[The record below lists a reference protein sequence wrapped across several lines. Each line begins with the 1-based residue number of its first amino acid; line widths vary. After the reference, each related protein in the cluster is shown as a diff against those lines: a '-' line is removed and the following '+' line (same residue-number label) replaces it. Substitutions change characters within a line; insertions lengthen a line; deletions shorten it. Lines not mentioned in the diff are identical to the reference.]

1 MPITSQYLVK
11 RLLYMVLSVL
21 GVSIVGFVLFR
32 LLPGDPV
39 EFMVGPGYFA
49 QEAMSALRAKL
60 GLDQPIYV
68 QYFIWLRDFLSGNFG
83 KSWRF
88 DLNVI
93 DLIVERLPATLEL
106 IIVSVIIAL
115 IVGVPIGVLSAVK
128 PGSWADRVS
137 QTTSFVGFAIPH
149 FLWGIIFVVVFGAAL
164 RVLPASGRLDLGIE
178 VNRIT
183 GFMLIDTLL
192 NGDLSA
198 FTNALAHIV
207 LPALALAMGLIAMI
221 HRTLR
226 SSMLDVLNEDYIF
239 TDRMKG
245 LSERYIIY
253 VRALKNALMPVITIV
268 GIQFTFLLGGSILV
282 EKIYGWPGLG
292 NLVFTA
298 VQYQDLSLIQGII
311 MFYAVIVVITNFVV
325 DIIYTLVNPKVEFK

>member
-1 MPITSQYLVK
+1 
-11 RLLYMVLSVL
+11 
-21 GVSIVGFVLFR
+21 
-32 LLPGDPV
+32 
-39 EFMVGPGYFA
+39 MVGPGYFA
-49 QEAMSALRAKL
+49 KEEMAALRARL
-60 GLDQPIYV
+60 GLDQPIYI

-83 KSWRF
+83 RSFRF
-88 DLNVI
+88 DLNVL
-93 DLIVERLPATLEL
+93 DLIMDRLPATLEL
-106 IIVSVIIAL
+106 IIFSVIIAL
-115 IVGVPIGVLSAVK
+115 IIGVAIGVVSAVK

-149 FLWGIIFVVVFGAAL
+149 FLWGIIFVVVFSAAL
-164 RVLPASGRLDLGIE
+164 RILPASGRLDMDIE

-192 NGDLSA
+192 QGNAGA
-198 FTNALAHIV
+198 FANSLIHLI
-207 LPALALAMGLIAMI
+207 LPGLALSMGLIAMI

-226 SSMLDVLNEDYIF
+226 SSMLDVLSEDYIF

-298 VQYQDLSLIQGII
+298 VQYQDLSLVQGII
-311 MFYAVIVVITNFVV
+311 MIYAIIVVLTNFVV
-325 DIIYTLVNPKVEFK
+325 DLIYTLVNPRVEFK

>member
-1 MPITSQYLVK
+1 M
-11 RLLYMVLSVL
+11 MLSVF

-39 EFMVGPGYFA
+39 ELMVGPGYFA
-49 QEAMSALRAKL
+49 KEEMAALRARL
-60 GLDQPIYV
+60 GLDQPIYI

-83 KSWRF
+83 RSFRF

-93 DLIVERLPATLEL
+93 DLIMERLPATLEL
-106 IIVSVIIAL
+106 IIFSVIIAL
-115 IVGVPIGVLSAVK
+115 IIGVPIGVISAVK
-128 PGSWADRVS
+128 PGSWADRIS
-137 QTTSFVGFAIPH
+137 QTTSFAGFAIPH
-149 FLWGIIFVVVFGAAL
+149 FLWGIIFVVVFSAAL
-164 RVLPASGRLDLGIE
+164 RILPASGRLDMDIE
-178 VNRIT
+178 VTRII
-183 GFMLIDTLL
+183 GFVLIDSLL
-192 NGDLSA
+192 QGNLSA
-198 FTNALAHIV
+198 FANALTHII
-207 LPALALAMGLIAMI
+207 LPSLALSMGLIAMI
-221 HRTLR
+221 QRTLR
-226 SSMLDVLNEDYIF
+226 SSMLDVLSEDYIF

-298 VQYQDLSLIQGII
+298 VQYRDLSLVQGII
-311 MFYAVIVVITNFVV
+311 MIYAIIVVLTNFVV
-325 DIIYTLVNPKVEFK
+325 DLIYTLVNPKVEFK

>member
-1 MPITSQYLVK
+1 MPITSQYLLK
-11 RLLYMVLSVL
+11 RAIYMLLSVL
-21 GVSIVGFVLFR
+21 GVSIVGFALFR

-39 EFMVGPGYFA
+39 ELMVGPGYFA
-49 QEAMSALRAKL
+49 KEEMAALRARL
-60 GLDQPIYV
+60 GLDQPIYI

-83 KSWRF
+83 RSFRF
-88 DLNVI
+88 DLNVL
-93 DLIVERLPATLEL
+93 DLIMDRLPATLEL
-106 IIVSVIIAL
+106 IIFSVIIAL
-115 IVGVPIGVLSAVK
+115 IIGVAIGVVSAVK

-149 FLWGIIFVVVFGAAL
+149 FLWGIIFVVVFSAAL
-164 RVLPASGRLDLGIE
+164 RILPASGRLDMDIE

-192 NGDLSA
+192 QGNAGA
-198 FTNALAHIV
+198 FANSLIHLI
-207 LPALALAMGLIAMI
+207 LPGLALSMGLIAMI

-226 SSMLDVLNEDYIF
+226 SSMLDVLSEDYIF

-298 VQYQDLSLIQGII
+298 VQYQDLSLVQGII
-311 MFYAVIVVITNFVV
+311 MIYAIIVVLTNFVV
-325 DIIYTLVNPKVEFK
+325 DLIYTLVNPRVEFK

>member
-1 MPITSQYLVK
+1 
-11 RLLYMVLSVL
+11 MVLSVL
-21 GVSIVGFVLFR
+21 GVSIVGFALFR

-39 EFMVGPGYFA
+39 ELIVGPGYFA
-49 QEAMSALRAKL
+49 KEEMAALRAKL
-60 GLDQPIYV
+60 GLDQPIYI

-83 KSWRF
+83 RSFRF
-88 DLNVI
+88 DLNVL
-93 DLIVERLPATLEL
+93 DLIMDRLPATLEL
-106 IIVSVIIAL
+106 IIFSVIIAL
-115 IVGVPIGVLSAVK
+115 VVGVVTGVVSAVK
-128 PGSWADRVS
+128 PGSWADRLS

-149 FLWGIIFVVVFGAAL
+149 FLWGIIFVVVFGAVL
-164 RVLPASGRLDLGIE
+164 RVLPASGRLDMDVE

-183 GFMLIDTLL
+183 GFMLIDSLL
-192 NGDLSA
+192 HGDLNA
-198 FTNALAHIV
+198 FVNALTHII
-207 LPALALAMGLIAMI
+207 LPGLALSMGLIAMV

-226 SSMLDVLNEDYIF
+226 SSMLDVLGEDYIF

-282 EKIYGWPGLG
+282 EKIYGWPGIG

-298 VQYQDLSLIQGII
+298 VQYQDLSLVQGII
-311 MFYAVIVVITNFVV
+311 MLYAIIVVLTNFVIDV
-325 DIIYTLVNPKVEFK
+325 IYTLVNPRVEFK

>member
-1 MPITSQYLVK
+1 MPITSQYLLK
-11 RLLYMVLSVL
+11 RAIYMLLSVL
-21 GVSIVGFVLFR
+21 GVSIVGFALFR

-39 EFMVGPGYFA
+39 ELMVGPGYFA
-49 QEAMSALRAKL
+49 KEEMAALRARL
-60 GLDQPIYV
+60 GLDQPIYI

-83 KSWRF
+83 RSFRF
-88 DLNVI
+88 DLNVL
-93 DLIVERLPATLEL
+93 DLIMDRLPATLEL
-106 IIVSVIIAL
+106 IIFSVIIAL
-115 IVGVPIGVLSAVK
+115 IIGVAIGVVSAVK

-149 FLWGIIFVVVFGAAL
+149 FLWGIIFVVVFSAAL
-164 RVLPASGRLDLGIE
+164 RILPASGRLDMDIE

-192 NGDLSA
+192 QGNVGA
-198 FTNALAHIV
+198 FANSLIHLI
-207 LPALALAMGLIAMI
+207 LPGLALSMGLIAMI

-226 SSMLDVLNEDYIF
+226 SSMLDVLSEDYIF

-298 VQYQDLSLIQGII
+298 VQYQDLSLVQGII
-311 MFYAVIVVITNFVV
+311 MIYAIIVVLTNFVV
-325 DIIYTLVNPKVEFK
+325 DLIYTLVNPRVEFK

>member
-1 MPITSQYLVK
+1 MPITSQYLLK
-11 RLLYMVLSVL
+11 RAIYMMLSVF

-39 EFMVGPGYFA
+39 ELMVGPGYFA
-49 QEAMSALRAKL
+49 KEEMAALRARL
-60 GLDQPIYV
+60 GLDQPIYI

-83 KSWRF
+83 RSFRF

-93 DLIVERLPATLEL
+93 DLIMERLPATLEL
-106 IIVSVIIAL
+106 IIFSVIIAL
-115 IVGVPIGVLSAVK
+115 IIGVPIGVISAVK
-128 PGSWADRVS
+128 PGSWADRIS
-137 QTTSFVGFAIPH
+137 QTTSFAGFAIPH
-149 FLWGIIFVVVFGAAL
+149 FLWGIIFVVVFSAAL
-164 RVLPASGRLDLGIE
+164 RILPASGRLDMDIE
-178 VNRIT
+178 VTRII
-183 GFMLIDTLL
+183 GFVLIDSLL
-192 NGDLSA
+192 QGNLSA
-198 FTNALAHIV
+198 FANALTHII
-207 LPALALAMGLIAMI
+207 LPSLALSMGLIAMI
-221 HRTLR
+221 QRTLR
-226 SSMLDVLNEDYIF
+226 SSMLDVLSEDYIF

-298 VQYQDLSLIQGII
+298 VQYRDLSLVQGII
-311 MFYAVIVVITNFVV
+311 MIYAIIVVLTNFVV
-325 DIIYTLVNPKVEFK
+325 DLIYTLVNPKVEFK

>member
-11 RLLYMVLSVL
+11 RAIYMVLSVL
-21 GVSIVGFVLFR
+21 GVSVVGFALFR

-39 EFMVGPGYFA
+39 ELMVGPGYFA
-49 QEAMSALRAKL
+49 KEEMAALRAKL

-68 QYFIWLRDFLSGNFG
+68 QYLIWLRDFLSGNFG
-83 KSWRF
+83 RSFRF

-93 DLIVERLPATLEL
+93 DLIFDRLPATLEL
-106 IIVSVIIAL
+106 IIFSVIIAL
-115 IVGVPIGVLSAVK
+115 IIGVVIGVVSAVK
-128 PGSWADRVS
+128 PNSWADRVS

-149 FLWGIIFVVVFGAAL
+149 FLWGIIFVVVFSATL
-164 RVLPASGRLDLGIE
+164 RLLPASGRLDMDIE

-183 GFMLIDTLL
+183 GFILVDSLL
-192 NGDLSA
+192 QGDLNA
-198 FTNALAHIV
+198 FANALTHII
-207 LPALALAMGLIAMI
+207 LPGLALSMGLIAMI

-226 SSMLDVLNEDYIF
+226 SSMLDVLGEDYIF

-282 EKIYGWPGLG
+282 EKIYGWPGIG

-298 VQYQDLSLIQGII
+298 VQYQDLALVQGII
-311 MFYAVIVVITNFVV
+311 MLYAIIVVLTNFVV
-325 DIIYTLVNPKVEFK
+325 DLIYTFVNPRVEFK

>member
-1 MPITSQYLVK
+1 MPITSHYLVK
-11 RLLYMVLSVL
+11 RAIYMLLSVF
-21 GVSIVGFVLFR
+21 GVSIIGFALFR

-39 EFMVGPGYFA
+39 ELMVGPGYFA
-49 QEAMSALRAKL
+49 KEEMAALRARL
-60 GLDQPIYV
+60 GLDQPIYI

-83 KSWRF
+83 RSFRF
-88 DLNVI
+88 DLNVL
-93 DLIVERLPATLEL
+93 DLIIERLPATLEL
-106 IIVSVIIAL
+106 IIFSVIIAL
-115 IVGVPIGVLSAVK
+115 IIGVSIGVISAVR
-128 PGSWADRVS
+128 PGSWADRIS

-149 FLWGIIFVVVFGAAL
+149 FLWGIIFVVVFSAAL
-164 RVLPASGRLDLGIE
+164 RILPASGRLDMDIE
-178 VNRIT
+178 VNKIT

-192 NGDLSA
+192 QGNVSA
-198 FTNALAHIV
+198 FTNALTHII
-207 LPALALAMGLIAMI
+207 LPGLALSMGLIAMI

-245 LSERYIIY
+245 LNERYIIY

-298 VQYQDLSLIQGII
+298 VQYQDLSLVQGII
-311 MFYAVIVVITNFVV
+311 MIYAVIVVLTNFAV
-325 DIIYTLVNPKVEFK
+325 DLIYTLVNPKVEFK

>member
-1 MPITSQYLVK
+1 MPITSQYLLK
-11 RLLYMVLSVL
+11 RAIYMLLSVL
-21 GVSIVGFVLFR
+21 GVSIVGFTLFR

-39 EFMVGPGYFA
+39 ELMVGPGYFA
-49 QEAMSALRAKL
+49 KEEMAALRARL
-60 GLDQPIYV
+60 GLDQPIYI

-83 KSWRF
+83 RSFRF
-88 DLNVI
+88 DLNVL
-93 DLIVERLPATLEL
+93 DLIMDRLPATLEL
-106 IIVSVIIAL
+106 IIFSVIIAL
-115 IVGVPIGVLSAVK
+115 IIGVAIGVVSAVK

-149 FLWGIIFVVVFGAAL
+149 FLWGIIFVVVFSAAL
-164 RVLPASGRLDLGIE
+164 RILPASGRLDMDIE

-192 NGDLSA
+192 QGNTGA
-198 FTNALAHIV
+198 FANSLIHLI
-207 LPALALAMGLIAMI
+207 LPGLALSMGLIAMI

-226 SSMLDVLNEDYIF
+226 SSMLDVLSEDYIF

-298 VQYQDLSLIQGII
+298 VQYQDLSLVQGII
-311 MFYAVIVVITNFVV
+311 MIYAIIVVLTNFVV
-325 DIIYTLVNPKVEFK
+325 DLIYTLVNPRVEFK

>member
-11 RLLYMVLSVL
+11 RAIYMVLSVF
-21 GVSIVGFVLFR
+21 GVSIVGFALFR

-39 EFMVGPGYFA
+39 ELMVGPGYFA
-49 QEAMSALRAKL
+49 KEEMAALRARL
-60 GLDQPIYV
+60 GLDQPLYI

-83 KSWRF
+83 RSFRF

-93 DLIVERLPATLEL
+93 DLIFDRLPATLEL
-106 IIVSVIIAL
+106 IIFSVIIAL
-115 IVGVPIGVLSAVK
+115 IIGVVIGVLSAVK
-128 PGSWADRVS
+128 PNSWVDRVS

-149 FLWGIIFVVVFGAAL
+149 FLWGIIFVVVFGATL
-164 RVLPASGRLDLGIE
+164 RILPASGRLDMDIE

-183 GFMLIDTLL
+183 GFMLLDSLL
-192 NGDLSA
+192 QGDLNA
-198 FTNALAHIV
+198 FANALTHII
-207 LPALALAMGLIAMI
+207 LPGLALSMGLIAMI

-226 SSMLDVLNEDYIF
+226 SSMLDVLGEDYIF

-282 EKIYGWPGLG
+282 EKIYGWPGIG

-298 VQYQDLSLIQGII
+298 VQYQDLSLVQGII
-311 MFYAVIVVITNFVV
+311 MLYAIIVVLTNFIV
-325 DIIYTLVNPKVEFK
+325 DMIYTLVNPRVEFK